1 MFRADFLA
9 FPLKPGN
16 FKARKRIRVG
26 ARLPFG
32 KADIACVL
40 QLGLAGPKRST
51 M

>member
-9 FPLKPGN
+9 FPLKPAN

-32 KADIACVL
+32 KAGIACVFL
-40 QLGLAGPKRST
+40 AGLAGPKTS